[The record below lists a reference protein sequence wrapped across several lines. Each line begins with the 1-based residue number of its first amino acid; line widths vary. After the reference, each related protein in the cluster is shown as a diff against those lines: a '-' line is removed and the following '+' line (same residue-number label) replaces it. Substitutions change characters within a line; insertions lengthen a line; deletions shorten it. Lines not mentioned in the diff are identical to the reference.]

1 MRRNAV
7 CFILLHFLAS
17 RRTYLHACVCMTAAS
32 PALHVAD
39 MANIKQMFL
48 IPKSPLGLPVSLTSV
63 RVLSDCVVCLFM
75 AADVCV
81 NVGALG
87 E

>member
-1 MRRNAV
+1 M
-7 CFILLHFLAS
+7 CFILLHLLAS
-17 RRTYLHACVCMTAAS
+17 QRTYLHACVCMTAAS

-63 RVLSDCVVCLFM
+63 RVLSDCRVFVHGSGCVC
-75 AADVCV
+75 
-81 NVGALG
+81 
-87 E
+87 